1 MCVPVC
7 VCGRVSV
14 CLLYAFN
21 VIYNFWTPRCV
32 FKFSSSDVSSYIT
45 QCSGYCLLPHP
56 LPPLTLLCCRH
67 TCSTAISL
75 SISNAIYE
83 RRQRKKSKKKG
94 EETQHKRKTSKS
106 CWQSLNNIS
115 LLDPYWAY
123 VASLGP
129 PEPWPP
135 PTPSTLFLLLFLF
148 LFFVLVL
155 RMCLEINKYVDGLR
169 VCLCVC
175 LSVCRCR
182 QLTAEAI

>member
-1 MCVPVC
+1 MCV
-7 VCGRVSV
+7 SV
-14 CLLYAFN
+14 YLLYAFN

-45 QCSGYCLLPHP
+45 QCSAYCPLPHTP
-56 LPPLTLLCCRH
+56 HTRTPPLTLLCCRH

-83 RRQRKKSKKKG
+83 KRQQKKKKG

-115 LLDPYWAY
+115 LLDPLSTWP
-123 VASLGP
+123 ASDPLTPDPWSYP
-129 PEPWPP
+129 PNP
-135 PTPSTLFLLLFLF
+135 FLF
-148 LFFVLVL
+148 FSFSSFFVLVL

-175 LSVCRCR
+175 LFG
-182 QLTAEAI
+182 